1 MFFLRALSDC
11 SSFATEAEL
20 LTEWPGESE
29 EFGWMEDFV
38 VNLAVVLPSWFSRVL
53 FSLLGSGEQPEIKSF
68 RVSVITSPNNR
79 LLAALGTGG
88 HQGMEPKG
96 RDFEPVVR
104 GKGLCER
111 RELHR

>member
-11 SSFATEAEL
+11 SSFATEAEFL
-20 LTEWPGESE
+20 AEWPGESE

-38 VNLAVVLPSWFSRVL
+38 VNPAVVLPSWFSRVL
-53 FSLLGSGEQPEIKSF
+53 FSLLGSGQHPEIKSLQI
-68 RVSVITSPNNR
+68 SVITSPDSR
-79 LLAALGTGG
+79 LFAALGTGG

-96 RDFEPVVR
+96 RDFEPVGR
-104 GKGLCER
+104 GKGLCGR